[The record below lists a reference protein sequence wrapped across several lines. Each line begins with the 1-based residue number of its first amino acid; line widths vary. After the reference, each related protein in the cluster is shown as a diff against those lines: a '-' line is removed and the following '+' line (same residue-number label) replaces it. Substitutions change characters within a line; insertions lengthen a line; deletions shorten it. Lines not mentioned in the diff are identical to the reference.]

1 MHKIGKNLFSR
12 SGKQLFCLDRD
23 LTEDGR
29 PVLEVL
35 ADPGEQLSRSKSP
48 LGTHQTERK
57 LIVTLMQPL
66 PGHIF
71 LQALKLFPRIQIVAN
86 GIHDLTVP
94 YPSATFSLDDPF
106 DGHEHTGLV
115 VDTDRNHIVQSW
127 RKPSESERSKLKH
140 DAIEG
145 DESGAVGLM
154 PSKGDGK
161 GKADASLDED
171 VLEGIPPRPALPPF
185 LLILPWPFTY
195 VSHECDLR
203 LDNTGDS
210 VLWARMTDLAT
221 ADLPGHSTR
230 ITPLAHVH
238 VSPVD

>member
-29 PVLEVL
+29 PILEVL
-35 ADPGEQLSRSKSP
+35 ADPGESFEGSRSWGGDGESITDN
-48 LGTHQTERK
+48 GTMAEH
-57 LIVTLMQPL
+57 V
-66 PGHIF
+66 F

-115 VDTDRNHIVQSW
+115 VETDRNHIVQSW
-127 RKPSESERSKLKH
+127 RRPSESERSKLKH
-140 DAIEG
+140 HEG
-145 DESGAVGLM
+145 DESGAVGLV
-154 PSKGDGK
+154 PGKGDGK
-161 GKADASLDED
+161 GKAGSLD

-195 VSHECDLR
+195 VSQ
-203 LDNTGDS
+203 
-210 VLWARMTDLAT
+210 
-221 ADLPGHSTR
+221 
-230 ITPLAHVH
+230 
-238 VSPVD
+238 

>member
-29 PVLEVL
+29 PILEVL
-35 ADPGEQLSRSKSP
+35 ADPGESIEGSRSWGEDGESNTDN
-48 LGTHQTERK
+48 GTMPE
-57 LIVTLMQPL
+57 
-66 PGHIF
+66 HIF

-106 DGHEHTGLV
+106 DGHERTGLV

-127 RKPSESERSKLKH
+127 RKPNESDRSKLKH
-140 DAIEG
+140 NAIEG
-145 DESGAVGLM
+145 DERGAVGLV
-154 PSKGDGK
+154 PKSKK
-161 GKADASLDED
+161 GKAAASLDED
-171 VLEGIPPRPALPPF
+171 VLEGTPPRPALPPF

-210 VLWARMTDLAT
+210 VLWASD
-221 ADLPGHSTR
+221 
-230 ITPLAHVH
+230 
-238 VSPVD
+238 